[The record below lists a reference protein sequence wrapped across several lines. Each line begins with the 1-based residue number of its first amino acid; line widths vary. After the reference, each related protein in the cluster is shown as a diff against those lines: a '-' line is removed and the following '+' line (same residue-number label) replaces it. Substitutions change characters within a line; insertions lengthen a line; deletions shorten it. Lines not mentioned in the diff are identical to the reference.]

1 MAFNFNLVK
10 AVSISNE
17 SGRGSRDYLR
27 EIKGGYEG
35 REKFFTGGP
44 TRIRQMQM
52 KYLAIKK
59 MRWIFFVLKALD
71 LNPIMMDKVRF
82 LYCCK
87 VFVIYQP
94 LLNKI
99 VPKA

>member
-17 SGRGSRDYLR
+17 SGKGSRDYLR

-35 REKFFTGGP
+35 REEFLTGGP
-44 TRIRQMQM
+44 THIRQMQM

-59 MRWIFFVLKALD
+59 MRWIFLS
-71 LNPIMMDKVRF
+71 
-82 LYCCK
+82 
-87 VFVIYQP
+87 
-94 LLNKI
+94 
-99 VPKA
+99 